1 MKNGSGD
8 IWRVKGRRLVET
20 LDRTLAWTMPGYCSF
35 CLAGTAGGRPWCD
48 LCFRALA
55 WHQSACPLCS
65 EPRPV
70 SVPADMPCGH
80 CLKQRPNFDDSW
92 VPFLYEGEIARLIQR
107 FKFNGD
113 RRAGHVLLQ
122 LMLHAFEQYRGPVQ
136 AIVTADLHSER
147 ARARGFDQTL
157 WLGREMAHALN
168 LPLHRAE
175 RLRMTPTQRG
185 LSRSARQ
192 RNVRR
197 VYRVS
202 SRLPASVLLFDDVMT
217 TGATL
222 EALSRACRE
231 QGAEH
236 VSACALARTPAGRAI

>member
-48 LCFRALA
+48 QCFRALA

-65 EPRPV
+65 EPRPA

-92 VPFLYEGEIARLIQR
+92 VPFLYEGEIAQLIQR
-107 FKFNGD
+107 FKFSAD
-113 RRAGHVLLQ
+113 RRAGHILLQ
-122 LMLHAFEQYRGPVQ
+122 LMLQALREYHGQVQ
-136 AIVTADLHSER
+136 AIVTADLHPRR
-147 ARARGFDQTL
+147 ARERGFDQTL
-157 WLGREMAHALN
+157 WLGKRIAAALD
-168 LPLHRAE
+168 LPLYRAT
-175 RLRMTPTQRG
+175 RLRLTPTQRG
-185 LSRSARQ
+185 LSRRARQ
-192 RNVRR
+192 RNVHR
-197 VYRVS
+197 VYRVMS
-202 SRLPASVLLFDDVMT
+202 PLPASVLLFDDVMT

-231 QGAEH
+231 QGAAH
-236 VSACALARTPAGRAI
+236 VTAGALARTPAGRAI